1 MQIDDN
7 NVNVDINQNNENIT
21 LESDIFEIE
30 MNTTADID
38 IDISSNEMN
47 IDTPKIEIKKE
58 EDHSKLKNL
67 EFASSGHTGFASSE
81 DINKIIQELLKC
93 VKDEDYVHTDNNFT
107 TEEKNKLKDLQNF
120 SGNASDVNYE
130 DNVSYGVENV
140 QDALDEV
147 FNTLDNKPEYADLE
161 NLVSYN
167 KQNKTDKLKE
177 TARKNILA
185 KRDVI
190 DLGIID
196 FADYDDDFDTFMN
209 TLLNDGEYKFF
220 NDVFTYYVKVV
231 DLGAVI
237 GQEYCSSEEGY
248 TMRYFRTVYLKSTGI
263 FDYAIDWDNF
273 MTFNVANNTFAP
285 KNHIHYKIIS
295 TASTIRTYLDTFNQY
310 GEFSITSTADKEKYW
325 VFTDYYNVTIN
336 SKSEYRRIQ
345 RYYSMSEPY
354 KIYSRFGLYNNVTKK
369 ISWNAWHLVEGVEEN
384 GT

>member
-1 MQIDDN
+1 MQIDN
-7 NVNVDINQNNENIT
+7 NNANVDINQNNENIT
-21 LESDIFEIE
+21 MESDIFEIE

-38 IDISSNEMN
+38 IDIPSNEMN

-67 EFASSGHTGFASSE
+67 EFANSGHTGFASSE
-81 DINKIIQELLKC
+81 DINKINQELLKC

-130 DNVSYGVENV
+130 DNTGYGVDNV
-140 QDALDEV
+140 QDALDEA
-147 FNTLDNKPEYADLE
+147 FNSLDSKAEYADLE

-196 FADYDDDFDTFMN
+196 FADYDDDFDTFMG
-209 TLLNDGEYKFF
+209 TLTNEGEYKFSD
-220 NDVFTYYVKVV
+220 NDFTYYVEVIK
-231 DLGAVI
+231 LNNYI
-237 GQEYCSSEEGY
+237 GQCYWSVEEGFEY
-248 TMRYFRTVYLKSTGI
+248 IYRRTGYYDNNSYVWN
-263 FDYAIDWDNF
+263 DWISF
-273 MTFNVANNTFAP
+273 MTFLVANNTFAP

-295 TASTIRTYLDTFNQY
+295 TASSIRTYLDSFNQY

-369 ISWNAWHLVEGVEEN
+369 ISWNAWHLIEGVEEN

>member
-1 MQIDDN
+1 MQIDN
-7 NVNVDINQNNENIT
+7 NNANVDINQNNENIT
-21 LESDIFEIE
+21 MESDIFEIQ

-38 IDISSNEMN
+38 IDIPSNEMN
-47 IDTPKIEIKKE
+47 IDTPRIEIKKE

-81 DINKIIQELLKC
+81 DINKINQELSKC
-93 VKDEDYVHTDNNFT
+93 VKDEDYIHTDNNFT

-120 SGNASDVNYE
+120 SGNASDVTYK
-130 DNVSYGVENV
+130 DNVSYGVDNV

-147 FNTLDNKPEYADLE
+147 FNTLDTKPEYGDLD

-177 TARKNILA
+177 IARKNILA

-190 DLGIID
+190 DLGTID
-196 FADYDDDFDTFMN
+196 LADYDDDFDTFMN
-209 TLLNDGEYKFF
+209 TLLSEGEYKFF
-220 NDVFTYYVKVV
+220 NDAFTYYVEIVKFGETV
-231 DLGAVI
+231 

-248 TMRYFRTVYLKSTGI
+248 TMRYFRTVYLDNTGA
-263 FDYAIDWDNF
+263 FDYATDWDNF

-295 TASTIRTYLDTFNQY
+295 TASSIRTYLDSFNQY

-345 RYYSMSEPY
+345 RYYSMSEPW
-354 KIYSRFGLYNNVTKK
+354 KIYSRFGLYNNSTKK
-369 ISWNAWHLVEGVEEN
+369 ITWQDWHVLEGVIE
-384 GT
+384 

>member
-1 MQIDDN
+1 MQIDN
-7 NVNVDINQNNENIT
+7 NNANVDINQNNENIT
-21 LESDIFEIE
+21 MESDIFEIE

-38 IDISSNEMN
+38 IDIPSNEMN

-81 DINKIIQELLKC
+81 DINKINQELLKC

-177 TARKNILA
+177 IARKNILA

-190 DLGIID
+190 DLGTID
-196 FADYDDDFDTFMN
+196 LADYDDDFNTFMN

-220 NDVFTYYVKVV
+220 NDAFTYYVKVV
-231 DLGAVI
+231 KFGESI

-248 TMRYFRTVYLKSTGI
+248 AMRYFRTVYLKSTGI

>member
-1 MQIDDN
+1 MQIDNN

-21 LESDIFEIE
+21 MESDIFEIE

-47 IDTPKIEIKKE
+47 IDTPKIELKNE

-81 DINKIIQELLKC
+81 DINKINQELLKC
-93 VKDEDYVHTDNNFT
+93 VKDEDYIHTDNNFT

-120 SGNASDVNYE
+120 SGNASDVAYE
-130 DNVSYGVENV
+130 DNTGYGVDNV

-147 FNTLDNKPEYADLE
+147 FNTLDSKAEQGDLD

-167 KQNKTDKLKE
+167 KQNKSDTQKA
-177 TARKNILA
+177 TARKNISA
-185 KRDVI
+185 KKDIVDLGEI
-190 DLGIID
+190 DLT
-196 FADYDDDFDTFMN
+196 DYDDDFNAFMN
-209 TLLNDGEYKFF
+209 TLINEGQYKFF
-220 NDVFTYYVKVV
+220 YDVFTYNVEVV
-231 DLGAVI
+231 NLGEVI

-248 TMRYFRTVYLKSTGI
+248 ALRYFRTIYLDDTGI
-263 FDYAIDWDNF
+263 FDYATDWDSF
-273 MTFNVANNTFAP
+273 MTFAIANNTFAP
-285 KNHIHYKIIS
+285 KNHVHYKIIS
-295 TASTIRTYLDTFNQY
+295 TASTIRTYLDSFNQY

-345 RYYSMSEPY
+345 RYYSMSEPW

-369 ISWNAWHLVEGVEEN
+369 ISWNAWHLNEGVEEN

>member
-1 MQIDDN
+1 MQIDN
-7 NVNVDINQNNENIT
+7 NNANVDINQNNENIT
-21 LESDIFEIE
+21 MESDIFEIE

-38 IDISSNEMN
+38 IDIPSNEMN

-58 EDHSKLKNL
+58 EDHNKLKNL
-67 EFASSGHTGFASSE
+67 DFANSGHTGFASSE
-81 DINKIIQELLKC
+81 DINKINQELLKC

-140 QDALDEV
+140 QDALDEA

-161 NLVSYN
+161 NLVSYD
-167 KQNKTDKLKE
+167 KQNKNDTQKT
-177 TARKNILA
+177 TARNNILA

-196 FADYDDDFDTFMN
+196 FADYDNDFDTFMN
-209 TLLNDGEYKFF
+209 TLLSEGEYKFF
-220 NDVFTYYVKVV
+220 NDAFTYYVEIVKF
-231 DLGAVI
+231 GEAV

-248 TMRYFRTVYLKSTGI
+248 TMRYFRTVYLDNTGA

-273 MTFNVANNTFAP
+273 MSFLVANNTFAP

-295 TASTIRTYLDTFNQY
+295 TASSIRTYLDTFNQY

-345 RYYSMSEPY
+345 RYYSMSEPW